1 MATGCKFF
9 NSFLALA
16 ANFSVPQSFAAA
28 GCNRGCSAIIAMA
41 ILLDPPGRMQYGM
54 PKELDYGKRQP
65 LSKCFE
71 GDMTLNPIG
80 LIVKT
85 VPEAQQTADHL
96 ETWLKARDVKV
107 QRIHPDAIHSAPSK
121 TACHSPTDRQ
131 LACVFVLGGDGTFL
145 SAVRWIGEAP
155 VPILGVKFGEV
166 GFLAEIATEDLFA
179 AAEAVVQKNY
189 AIQQR
194 MRLAISVI
202 RDGIERCAESVL
214 NDVVINTGTLARL
227 ALIPTYINDH
237 YLTTFRADGLI
248 VASPTGST
256 AYSMAAGGPVVHPQ
270 VPGIVMTPICPFT
283 LTNRPLV
290 VPDTTRILIKP
301 EEQST
306 NLILTLDGQAGLDIQ
321 HGDTILITKSPHPV
335 HMIQIPDGEYF
346 DVLKAKLSWS
356 GGRA

>member
-1 MATGCKFF
+1 MHP
-9 NSFLALA
+9 
-16 ANFSVPQSFAAA
+16 V
-28 GCNRGCSAIIAMA
+28 
-41 ILLDPPGRMQYGM
+41 
-54 PKELDYGKRQP
+54 
-65 LSKCFE
+65 
-71 GDMTLNPIG
+71 G

-85 VPEAQQTADHL
+85 VPEAQRTADRL
-96 ETWLKARDVKV
+96 ENWLQNRGITVT
-107 QRIHPDAIHSAPSK
+107 RIHPDDIGSDK
-121 TACHSPTDRQ
+121 TACARSSSPSRS

-145 SAVRWIGEAP
+145 SAVRWIGKAP

-166 GFLAEIATEDLFA
+166 GFLAEIAAEDLFA
-179 AAEAVVQKNY
+179 AAEAVLQQNFD
-189 AIQQR
+189 IQHR
-194 MRLAISVI
+194 MRLAVTVN
-202 RDGIERCAESVL
+202 RKGAERCCESVL
-214 NDVVINTGTLARL
+214 NDVVINTATLARL

-270 VPGIVMTPICPFT
+270 VPGIVITPICPFT

-290 VPDTTRILIKP
+290 VPDVTRILIKP
-301 EEQST
+301 EERST

-321 HGDTILITKSPHPV
+321 HGDTILIEKSPHPV
-335 HMIQIPDGEYF
+335 HMIQIPDSEYF